1 MADTKPVALVTGAS
15 RGIGRAIAFRL
26 ARDGYHI
33 IINFRSSTQEAQAT
47 LERICDNG
55 GSAELCG
62 FDVADRKAAGAALTG
77 LLTKHTLQALVLCAG
92 IRRDELLVFMDE
104 DQWDN
109 VLSTNLNSFYAVA
122 RPVVKHMLLNRSGR
136 IIVISSTSG
145 ETGLAGQVNY
155 SAAKAG
161 LIGAVKAL
169 ALECARRGVLVNAVT
184 PGFID
189 TGMTDGLNIQEIKGK
204 IPLNRL
210 GTPEEVASAVSF
222 LASPDSS
229 YITGQVIRVNGGVY
243 L

>member
-15 RGIGRAIAFRL
+15 RGIGRAIALRL

-33 IINFRSSTQEAQAT
+33 VINFRSNTIEAQAT
-47 LERICDNG
+47 LGLICDNG

-62 FDVADRKAAGAALTG
+62 FDVADRKATGAALTD

>member
-15 RGIGRAIAFRL
+15 RGIGRAIALRL
-26 ARDGYHI
+26 ARDGDHI
-33 IINFRSSTQEAQAT
+33 VTNFRSNTIEAQAT
-47 LERICDNG
+47 LGLICDNG
-55 GSAELCG
+55 GSAGLCG
-62 FDVADRKAAGAALTG
+62 FDVADRKATGAALTD